1 MKQEQ
6 VHFFSLW
13 EIQEFLQVSS
23 IQKIKTKKKKSKVSI
38 IVKFK
43 NMFSAWR
50 LEKDRSLTIRMLY
63 LQQVWVC

>member
-23 IQKIKTKKKKSKVSI
+23 IQKNKKKKK
-38 IVKFK
+38 
-43 NMFSAWR
+43 
-50 LEKDRSLTIRMLY
+50 
-63 LQQVWVC
+63 